1 MLKKFLLTLSL
12 MLSFASMAQDT
23 VSVMYYNL
31 LNFPWINSG
40 RITHLQE
47 IVQYSKPDLFLV
59 NELTSGSGANTILN
73 SALNTNGTTNYSKA
87 AFVDGFS
94 TDNMLYYNNEKFGLI
109 SQDEISTSL
118 RDINEYVLYYKEPG
132 MTASSDTV
140 YLFMYAAH
148 LKAGNTGSDASDRA
162 DQSTSLK
169 LHLANLPFYENLI
182 FGGDMNIYTSTE
194 QAYSNIISGSGFT
207 LVDPLGLTGNYNN
220 NSVFANHHTQST
232 RTTSLDNGAGGGMDD
247 RFDYIFHSTDI
258 SNSTNRVSV
267 VPGSYR
273 PLGQDGLH
281 FNDGLLDLPSNTT
294 VPSNVLSALYYM
306 SDHLPITMELALDV
320 ALDDNEIHQDLSFNH
335 YLSDEVLYLNF
346 NEPLNGTVKLVDLT
360 GKTVKQLDLHQT
372 RNSSLDLNDLSTGI
386 YAIQILTEKK
396 VGSAKFWKSN

>member
-1 MLKKFLLTLSL
+1 MLKKSLLTLTM

-73 SALNTNGTTNYSKA
+73 SALNTNGTTYYSKA
-87 AFVDGFS
+87 AFVDGYD

-109 SQDEISTSL
+109 SQDEVNTSL
-118 RDINEYVLYYKEPG
+118 RDINLYVMYYKEPG
-132 MTASSDTV
+132 MNASSDTV
-140 YLFMYAAH
+140 YLYLYSAH
-148 LKAGNTGSDASDRA
+148 LKAGSMASNASDRA
-162 DQSTSLK
+162 AETVAFKAHVASL
-169 LHLANLPFYENLI
+169 PYYENLL

-194 QAYSNIISGSGFT
+194 QAYSNIISASGVT

-220 NSVFANHHTQST
+220 NSAFANHHTQST
-232 RTTSLDNGAGGGMDD
+232 RTTSIDGGAFGGMDD

-258 SNSTNRVSV
+258 SSGTNRVSI

-281 FNDGLLDLPSNTT
+281 FNDGLLDLPSNTS

-306 SDHLPITMELALDV
+306 SDHLPITMDLALDV
-320 ALDDNEIHQDLSFNH
+320 ALDADDISKELSFNH
-335 YLSDEVLYLNF
+335 YMIDEQLQLNF
-346 NEPLNGTVKLVDLT
+346 DENLTGSIQIVDLT
-360 GKTVKQLDLHQT
+360 GKVVRSTSIDQNRHLT
-372 RNSSLDLNDLSTGI
+372 IDLSGISSGI
-386 YAIQILTEKK
+386 YAIQILTKNK
-396 VGSAKFWKSN
+396 VGSAKIWKAN